1 MEALERLGFTGFV
14 SNKSFLPFV
23 FGSPNGIRT
32 RVLTLR
38 GLRPRPLVDG
48 AANFLAGEPG
58 FEPRLPDPE
67 SGVLPLHH
75 TPKRPDLSIYGI
87 DMTSENYI
95 GYLPIVN
102 PKMRT
107 CRCAPEDA
115 HREDAYRCEVLCR
128 WSSPSDLKCL
138 EYLKPYSP
146 KSY

>member
-1 MEALERLGFTGFV
+1 M
-14 SNKSFLPFV
+14 
-23 FGSPNGIRT
+23 
-32 RVLTLR
+32 
-38 GLRPRPLVDG
+38 
-48 AANFLAGEPG
+48 AGVPG

-75 TPKRPDLSIYGI
+75 TPKWPGLSISVI

-107 CRCAPEDA
+107 CRCAREDAHLYDA
-115 HREDAYRCEVLCR
+115 HREDAYRGEVFSR

-138 EYLKPYSP
+138 EYVKPYSP